1 MSEMVAMSRDQG
13 LWWMLC
19 RATVLGTGVGSNVVA
34 GVGFNGVVADVG
46 DGVGRTS
53 NEG

>member
-1 MSEMVAMSRDQG
+1 M
-13 LWWMLC
+13 
-19 RATVLGTGVGSNVVA
+19 GSNVVA